1 MKIVAIETIVPG
13 ELSQLPAL
21 VFVRI
26 HTDDGLVGCGET
38 YYTPRAV
45 SEYIHEFLA
54 PLVMGMDVTAPEAI
68 WETAYSA
75 AAKFGGKGLEL
86 RALSA
91 VDIAAWDLV
100 AQAAEMPL
108 YKVLGGPVRATVPTY
123 NTCGGSTY
131 GRGWRPGYGDASEV
145 GDLDDAAAFHSRP
158 AELARE
164 LIEEGF
170 AGDEDLAVRPHRA
183 GARRADHQ
191 RRSRRRA
198 RPRAV
203 QADPRSGGPRHRD
216 HGGGPRV
223 LVAAA
228 AAKII
233 AKGLE
238 PFEPAW
244 IEDLMLAD
252 CPEALAELRRSTSI
266 PVLASE
272 YLMTRFEYAR
282 DDPSGAVD
290 HVMIDPTWCGGITEA
305 RQHRR
310 ARSGGAASR

>member
-1 MKIVAIETIVPG
+1 MKIIAIETIVPG

-45 SEYIHEFLA
+45 SVYIHEFLA
-54 PLVMGMDVTAPEAI
+54 PLVMGMDVSAPEAI
-68 WETAYSA
+68 WETVYSA
-75 AAKFGGKGLEL
+75 AARFGGKGLEL

-158 AELARE
+158 AAART
-164 LIEEGF
+164 
-170 AGDEDLAVRPHRA
+170 
-183 GARRADHQ
+183 
-191 RRSRRRA
+191 
-198 RPRAV
+198 
-203 QADPRSGGPRHRD
+203 
-216 HGGGPRV
+216 RV
-223 LVAAA
+223 
-228 AAKII
+228 
-233 AKGLE
+233 
-238 PFEPAW
+238 
-244 IEDLMLAD
+244 
-252 CPEALAELRRSTSI
+252 
-266 PVLASE
+266 
-272 YLMTRFEYAR
+272 
-282 DDPSGAVD
+282 
-290 HVMIDPTWCGGITEA
+290 
-305 RQHRR
+305 
-310 ARSGGAASR
+310 